1 MSGPICVIRDAPTA
15 SRISP
20 SQRDKKLPICDGR
33 VNALDDD
40 VNTRRYETTRP
51 K

>member
-1 MSGPICVIRDAPTA
+1 MSGPICVARTA

-40 VNTRRYETTRP
+40 VNTRRYKTTRP
-51 K
+51 N